1 MNNAQRLDFWKT
13 LCSLDGKNPEND
25 CKLLSEKITFPRYLY
40 RYRAVNDK
48 NLEALLHNHLFFSS
62 ANYFDDPFD
71 TFLHIDIPKIFNE
84 FEANFANDAC
94 LAKLS
99 EGLTNMAS
107 LIGRQ
112 FPSDFLAAISDP
124 QKLKAFHDNGLRDWF
139 FNYALDLRTSIR
151 KDTWSVCFSENGF
164 NETLWLKYADC
175 YHGFSLQYDLAD
187 EESFHC
193 GKLDKCQQCGITK
206 AALSLYPMV
215 YSDEP
220 YDATSFAKYIMLQ
233 ELSARVNT
241 PLPQS
246 LRDEIGSAVWERE
259 RTTLI
264 KKTCHDPDQEWRM
277 IIGCNVKPPIML
289 EWVPSGVILGLR
301 TSPNDQKRI
310 IDAAKEAGINHIYKS
325 CIDLQNKLNF
335 FPIDR

>member
-1 MNNAQRLDFWKT
+1 MF
-13 LCSLDGKNPEND
+13 
-25 CKLLSEKITFPRYLY
+25 
-40 RYRAVNDK
+40 AVCAEQD
-48 NLEALLHNHLFFSS
+48 
-62 ANYFDDPFD
+62 
-71 TFLHIDIPKIFNE
+71 
-84 FEANFANDAC
+84 
-94 LAKLS
+94 
-99 EGLTNMAS
+99 MAA

-124 QKLKAFHDNGLRDWF
+124 QKLKNFHDNGLRDWF
-139 FNYALDLRTSIR
+139 FNYTLDLRTSIR
-151 KDTWSVCFSENGF
+151 KDTWSACFSEDGF

-233 ELSARVNT
+233 ELSARVNA

-277 IIGCNVKPPIML
+277 IIGCNIKPPIIL